1 MKVLFH
7 EKFYERYTQDPAAA
21 PGRLEAVMKV
31 IEPHVELVEAE
42 PADPEDIRAVHTES
56 HIEWVRG
63 EGLYEISAL
72 AAGGAVQAAVLGM
85 QEPCFGL
92 IRPPGHH
99 ASPDSAWGF
108 CFFSNMAIAMC
119 HLLRTGRVK
128 SGHVLDFD
136 MHFGDGTVNA
146 LLSTPEV
153 TIHNPSTPDRKAYL
167 REVEARLNEC
177 RADVIGISA
186 GFDDHVEDW
195 GGTLLT
201 SDFTQMGRLVRERAK
216 ELGAGC
222 FAILEG
228 GYNHEVLGHNAL
240 ALIQGLGGA

>member
-7 EKFYERYTQDPAAA
+7 KKFYQRYTQDPAAA
-21 PGRLEAVMKV
+21 RGRLEAVMEV
-31 IEPHVELVEAE
+31 IDPHVELVEAE
-42 PADPEDIRAVHTES
+42 PADREDIAAVHTES

-128 SGHVLDFD
+128 SGHVLD
-136 MHFGDGTVNA
+136 A
-146 LLSTPEV
+146 LT
-153 TIHNPSTPDRKAYL
+153 
-167 REVEARLNEC
+167 
-177 RADVIGISA
+177 
-186 GFDDHVEDW
+186 
-195 GGTLLT
+195 
-201 SDFTQMGRLVRERAK
+201 
-216 ELGAGC
+216 
-222 FAILEG
+222 
-228 GYNHEVLGHNAL
+228 
-240 ALIQGLGGA
+240 